1 MDMPKRPIGG
11 SFAWTVPEVMQRDD
25 WICRLGGPMS
35 PRSTRRCWSRASAGL
50 ASRRSGATTSRS
62 TG

>member
-25 WICRLGGPMS
+25 WICRL
-35 PRSTRRCWSRASAGL
+35 A
-50 ASRRSGATTSRS
+50 
-62 TG
+62 